1 MVTMSNKSESRPTSS
16 QVRGLTEQADELTA
30 DELDHVWGGKP
41 SAAPQSPPVPYLTVK
56 MQEAQISSYSL

>member
-1 MVTMSNKSESRPTSS
+1 MATMSNKSESRPTSS

-41 SAAPQSPPVPYLTVK
+41 SAAPQS
-56 MQEAQISSYSL
+56 